1 MKLFLDFFPIIL
13 FFAAYKLADIYVATL
28 AAIAGSLLLVGYT
41 WFRNRKVETM
51 HLVSLLL
58 IVIFGGLTWFLRDP
72 TFVKW
77 KPTVLNWLFA
87 AVFIGSQWVG
97 KQPVIQKM
105 LSSQIEL
112 PEPVWRRLN
121 MAWSL
126 FFITIGAVNL
136 YVAYHFDEQTWV
148 NFKLFGML
156 GLTFVFVLI
165 QSFYL
170 SRYMPEARTEE

>member
-13 FFAAYKLADIYVATL
+13 FFVAYKLADIYVATL

-87 AVFIGSQWVG
+87 VVFIGSQWIG
-97 KQPVIQKM
+97 KTTRHTKDAKQPD
-105 LSSQIEL
+105 
-112 PEPVWRRLN
+112 R
-121 MAWSL
+121 
-126 FFITIGAVNL
+126 
-136 YVAYHFDEQTWV
+136 VA
-148 NFKLFGML
+148 
-156 GLTFVFVLI
+156 
-165 QSFYL
+165 
-170 SRYMPEARTEE
+170 